1 MKADILN
8 LEGKKTKSIELPS
21 QFEEEYRPDLIKRA
35 VLAKQ
40 SHDRQPYGASP
51 EAGMRHSTFVSK
63 RRRKYRGCYGKGIA
77 RTPRKIMSRSGTQM
91 NWVGARA
98 PNTVGGKRAHPPK
111 AEKDWDL
118 KINATERRKALR
130 SAIAATTD
138 KELVKK
144 RGHISATVP
153 IIIENAFESLKKA
166 KDVTVILKKLGLEK
180 ELKRSA
186 KKTIRAGK
194 GKGRGRKYVKKKG
207 PLIVMSKKCD
217 LTKAAKNIPGVDLT
231 EVKCLN
237 TELLAPGTHAGRLT
251 IWTEDAIKKMDKEK
265 LFAK

>member
-8 LEGKKTKSIELPS
+8 MEGKKVKSIDLPA

-40 SHDRQPYGASP
+40 SHDRQPYGAAP
-51 EAGMRHSTFVSK
+51 EAGERHSTFVSK
-63 RRRKYRGCYGKGIA
+63 RRRKYKTCYGKGMA
-77 RTPRKIMSRSGTQM
+77 RTPRKVMSRSGTHF

-111 AEKDWDL
+111 AEKDWNQ
-118 KINATERRKALR
+118 KINALERRKAIR

-144 RGHISATVP
+144 RGHISSIVP
-153 IIIENAFESLKKA
+153 IIIESSFEALKKA

-180 ELKRSA
+180 EMERAA
-186 KKTIRAGK
+186 KKTIRAGR
-194 GKGRGRKYVKKKG
+194 GKTRGRKYVKKKG

-217 LTKAAKNIPGVDLT
+217 LYKAAKNIPGVDLT
-231 EVKCLN
+231 EVKSLN

-251 IWTEDAIKKMDKEK
+251 IWTEDAIKLMDKEK